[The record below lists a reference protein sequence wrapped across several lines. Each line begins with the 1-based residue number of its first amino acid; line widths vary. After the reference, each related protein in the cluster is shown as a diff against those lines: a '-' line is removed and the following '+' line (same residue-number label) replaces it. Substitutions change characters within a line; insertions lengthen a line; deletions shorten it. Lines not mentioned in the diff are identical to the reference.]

1 MQIAPCDAAPLEGRQ
16 LTDWSV
22 LPGVTQVRLDFIAT
36 DGRTHRIIL
45 AFDALT
51 GLLMTLPRMLQSALD
66 SQFADGSMRVVQRL
80 SVWRIEQIEGS
91 GGLILRLGTPDG
103 FEVAFALDRA
113 DGTSLGAALL
123 AAPDSINPDP
133 ARRPH

>member
-1 MQIAPCDAAPLEGRQ
+1 MQIAPGDAPPLEGRQ

-22 LPGVTQVRLDFIAT
+22 LPGGTQVRLDFIAT

-45 AFDALT
+45 GFDALT

-91 GGLILRLGTPDG
+91 AGLILRLGTPDG
-103 FEVAFALDRA
+103 FEVAFALHGA
-113 DGTSLGAALL
+113 DATSLGASLL
-123 AAPDSINPDP
+123 AAPDTIDP
-133 ARRPH
+133 RSARRPH